1 MKCPP
6 NDCLMSLEG
15 RRSQIDLK
23 NMLFASLYMLNSW
36 SLNIE
41 VDSQSWLFVEG
52 ANNSFSNQLE
62 ILGLLETWI
71 TPQQAV

>member
-15 RRSQIDLK
+15 PRSQIDLK

-41 VDSQSWLFVEG
+41 VDSQAWLFVEG

>member
-15 RRSQIDLK
+15 LRSQIDLK